1 MRGLFATRKA
11 RLLLVGF
18 LLLLSAEIGAYLYL
32 GRVAQS
38 GGGLGAA
45 DTPVA
50 IGGPFSLVDQDGKAV
65 TDRDFRGKWLI
76 VYFGYT
82 HCPDACPTALSE
94 LAAMMDRLG
103 PASERV
109 RPLFITVDPER
120 DTQAVLKDYVSAFAP
135 SIVGLT
141 GTVEQTSAVAKNYRV
156 YAAKGPVDEN
166 GGYEVAHSSVLYV
179 MDPAGRFVRA
189 LGLEMTPEQMAASLK
204 QLASQWRPDRA
215 EKPDA

>member
-1 MRGLFATRKA
+1 VRGLFGTRKA
-11 RLLLVGF
+11 RLLLAGF
-18 LLLLSAEIGAYLYL
+18 LLLLSAEIGVYLYL

-38 GGGLGAA
+38 GGGLAAA
-45 DTPVA
+45 DTPA

-65 TDRDFRGKWLI
+65 TDRDFQDKWLI

-82 HCPDACPTALSE
+82 HCPDACPTALSA
-94 LAAMMDRLG
+94 LAAMMDKLG
-103 PASERV
+103 PVGERV

-141 GTVEQTSAVAKNYRV
+141 GTLEQTSAVAKSYRV
-156 YAAKGPVDEN
+156 YAAKGPVDAT

-179 MDPAGRFVRA
+179 MDPTGRFVRA
-189 LGLEMTPEQMAASLK
+189 FGLDMTPEQMAASVK
-204 QLASQWRPDRA
+204 QLDSQWRPGRA
-215 EKPDA
+215 AKPGA